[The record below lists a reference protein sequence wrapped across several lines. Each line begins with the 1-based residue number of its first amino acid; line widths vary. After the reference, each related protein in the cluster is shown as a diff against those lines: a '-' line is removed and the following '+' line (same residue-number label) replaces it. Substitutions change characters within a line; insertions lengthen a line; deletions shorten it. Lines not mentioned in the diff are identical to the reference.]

1 MNFGYRKTVLS
12 LLALGLPLALT
23 ACSNSEDLAQK
34 VRTLESENATLKTEI
49 AIMKETYASAKTA
62 ELKAALSGAGL
73 ADNKSFTP
81 SSSSAQNLK
90 GDSALGSAQTA
101 NGALANSAAPA
112 SAASGGDSAAS
123 ATQESTKSF
132 SDLDETPTKDMI
144 SDLAKLHIFDQL
156 GANFEPNK
164 EITRAEYA
172 EWLFKAYNALEPE
185 SKQIRFAPQEK
196 QLFKDTPATIP
207 QYKYIQAL
215 ANAGFSIGYDDGTFR
230 PTKPMTREEMLG
242 IKVGVD
248 VGKTL
253 PPWRSQ
259 MDTVWKFSDGKNV
272 DERFTGYVHQDF
284 YVSGKH
290 GSNIQRA
297 FGKIGSFKPKQNVL
311 RYEAAATLWQM
322 GQFGET
328 QTTNVAA
335 VLQSQKHI

>member
-1 MNFGYRKTVLS
+1 MS
-12 LLALGLPLALT
+12 LLAIGLPFALT
-23 ACSNSEDLAQK
+23 ACSNSEDLQVK
-34 VRTLESENATLKTEI
+34 IRTLESENAALKSEI
-49 AIMKETYASAKTA
+49 AIMKETYANAKTA
-62 ELKAALSGAGL
+62 ELKAAFKGL
-73 ADNKSFTP
+73 EN
-81 SSSSAQNLK
+81 
-90 GDSALGSAQTA
+90 
-101 NGALANSAAPA
+101 APA
-112 SAASGGDSAAS
+112 KSAASGTEPSDSAKATSNSQTDAPTQNSAS
-123 ATQESTKSF
+123 GSQEANSGSSESSKSF
-132 SDLDETPTKDMI
+132 TDLDDTPTKDMI
-144 SDLAKLHIFDQL
+144 SDLAKLHVFDQL
-156 GANFEPNK
+156 GSKFEPNK
-164 EITRAEYA
+164 PITRAEYA

-196 QLFKDTPATIP
+196 QIFKDTPETTP

-230 PTKPMTREEMLG
+230 PDKPMTREEMLG
-242 IKVGVD
+242 IKIGID

-259 MDTVWKFSDGKNV
+259 MEAVWKFSDGKSV

-297 FGKIGSFKPKQNVL
+297 FGKIGTFKPKQSVL

-328 QTTNVAA
+328 QNTNVAA

>member
-1 MNFGYRKTVLS
+1 MNFGYKRTVLS
-12 LLALGLPLALT
+12 LLAMGLPLALS
-23 ACSNSEDLAQK
+23 ACSNSEELQEK
-34 VRTLESENATLKTEI
+34 IRTLESENATLKTEI

-73 ADNKSFTP
+73 ADNKSLTA
-81 SSSSAQNLK
+81 SSSIAQNSK
-90 GDSALGSAQTA
+90 GDSALGAAQTTNGTVA
-101 NGALANSAAPA
+101 NGTAPTG
-112 SAASGGDSAAS
+112 AASSDSAAS
-123 ATQESTKSF
+123 ATQESTKTF
-132 SDLDETPTKDMI
+132 SDLDETPTKEMI

-156 GANFEPNK
+156 GSNFEPNK

-253 PPWRSQ
+253 APWRSQ